1 MIQGRTCRW
10 QMSLA
15 ILASVMLCGCPGEEQ
30 KPADRLVGSW
40 LGTVSVNEK
49 KLQPALAGID
59 GKVRLESLVANLKAI
74 RRTLVFHANGTL
86 ELTESSTANSDLPDN
101 NGHGTWKVF
110 RSDERSMEVEM
121 IIASPE
127 WNHQETQLWEIQF
140 YDRNKFRIQTGPPGA
155 KDAIVQKYIRQVPSE

>member
-1 MIQGRTCRW
+1 M
-10 QMSLA
+10 LA
-15 ILASVMLCGCPGEEQ
+15 ILASVVLCGCPGEEQ

-49 KLQPALAGID
+49 KLEPALSGID
-59 GKVRLESLVANLKAI
+59 SKVQLESLVETLTAYQ
-74 RRTLVFHANGTL
+74 RTLVFHADGTVQV
-86 ELTESSTANSDLPDN
+86 TESSTANSDLPDN
-101 NGHGTWKVF
+101 NGHGTWKVV

-121 IIASPE
+121 IIANPE

-155 KDAIVQKYIRQVPSE
+155 KDAIVQKYIRQVPSD